1 MPLKSVLD
9 AYEQFSATAVC
20 QSNPRVLHNLRTAL
34 RRYILPVYGF
44 SPEQLKRQQLEARLA
59 QLPLPQFLGDTT
71 RLLEQ
76 LTRETSQSVAS
87 RSVTESTM
95 ANYRSAVTRFLDW
108 LYSQSGH
115 AATVSSPVGE
125 YAPQIY
131 SGQTLTKLQQGG
143 QQLTTVPYALKEQA
157 LTATLQQQFQQFELF
172 WVTATVPSRHENAL
186 QASTLQLYKTNILCF
201 LGWLQQKQVDPSL
214 PLELAAMTEP
224 LLLQQFLA
232 WGQQARANSHG
243 WALNITKAALAV
255 ARWLA
260 DTSPQAAQR
269 LDQIQ
274 AALQSLTRQDTRH
287 STLKNESVPL
297 SYDESLQV
305 LEYLK
310 ACCAPRQKAG
320 LPRSEL
326 ALMKAWQRYLIVSLL
341 VYTPIRQSE
350 LRALKRGQSLVR
362 DAKHYRVVLS
372 GKAKAY
378 KEFALPNHLTA
389 DFDRWFDQF
398 WPLLQSTDKRVFAR
412 PGANNRPE
420 CLGEPLS
427 PRDISHLVASAVYK
441 ATAVLF
447 EQPKRP
453 TIHTFRKVS
462 LLYLEQLGRAASS
475 DPVIKT
481 KGQIPSL
488 PLRAEAASRS
498 KGQIP
503 DPEPSQ
509 SQSKP
514 LEALLEQWQAANTTP
529 DPVE

>member
-9 AYEQFSATAVC
+9 AYEQFSDTAVC

-44 SPEQLKRQQLEARLA
+44 SPEQLKRHQLEARLA

-76 LTRETSQSVAS
+76 LTHETSQSAAAQ
-87 RSVTESTM
+87 SVTESTI

-115 AATVSSPVGE
+115 ADTVSSQVGE

-131 SGQTLTKLQQGG
+131 SGQTLTKSQQGG
-143 QQLTTVPYALKEQA
+143 QTLAALPYALKEQEV
-157 LTATLQQQFQQFELF
+157 TATLQQQLQQFERF
-172 WVTATVPSRHENAL
+172 WVTTTVSGRHEKVL

-232 WGQQARANSHG
+232 WGQQERGNSPG

-260 DTSPQAAQR
+260 TTSPQAAQH
-269 LDQIQ
+269 LDKIQ
-274 AALQSLTRQDTRH
+274 AELQSLTRKDTRH
-287 STLKNESVPL
+287 STLKNESDSL

-310 ACCAPRQKAG
+310 ACCAPRQKTG
-320 LPRSEL
+320 LPRSDL

-341 VYTPIRQSE
+341 VHTPVRQSE
-350 LRALKRGQSLVR
+350 LRALKRGQSFVR
-362 DAKHYRVVLS
+362 DAQHYRVVLS

-389 DFDRWFDQF
+389 DFDCWFSQF
-398 WPLLQSTDKRVFAR
+398 WPKLQSTDKRVFAR

-427 PRDISHLVASAVYK
+427 ARDISHLVASAVYK

-447 EQPKRP
+447 EQPIRP
-453 TIHTFRKVS
+453 TTHSFKNATFT
-462 LLYLEQLGRAASS
+462 YLEQLGRAAPSNS
-475 DPVIKT
+475 VINT
-481 KGQIPSL
+481 RGQIPQL
-488 PLRAEAASRS
+488 PLQPETVYRS

-503 DPEPSQ
+503 DPKQRQ
-509 SQSKP
+509 SQRTS
-514 LEALLEQWQAANTTP
+514 LETLLEQAASTAP
-529 DPVE
+529 DSVE

>member
-1 MPLKSVLD
+1 MSLKSVLD

-44 SPEQLKRQQLEARLA
+44 TPEQLKRHQLEERLA

-87 RSVTESTM
+87 QSVAESTM
-95 ANYRSAVTRFLDW
+95 ANYRSAVTRFFDW

-115 AATVSSPVGE
+115 AEMASSPVGE

-131 SGQTLTKLQQGG
+131 SGQTLTKSQQGG
-143 QQLTTVPYALKEQA
+143 QPLAAIPYALKEEA

-172 WVTATVPSRHENAL
+172 WLTTTVPSRHEKAL
-186 QASTLQLYKTNILCF
+186 QVSTFQLYKTSILCF
-201 LGWLQQKQVDPSL
+201 LGWHQQQQSASL
-214 PLELAAMTEP
+214 VPLELAAMTELP
-224 LLLQQFLA
+224 LLQQFLA
-232 WGQQARANSHG
+232 WGEQERGNGPG

-260 DTSPQAAQR
+260 TTSPQAAQR
-269 LDQIQ
+269 LDQLQ
-274 AALQSLTRQDTRH
+274 AELQSLTRKYTRH
-287 STLKNESVPL
+287 STLKNESAPL
-297 SYDESLQV
+297 SYDESIRV

-320 LPRSEL
+320 LPRSEM

-341 VYTPIRQSE
+341 VYTPVRQSE
-350 LRALKRGQSLVR
+350 LRDLKREQSLVR
-362 DAKHYRVVLS
+362 DPKHYRVVLS

-389 DFDRWFDQF
+389 DFDRWFSQF
-398 WPLLQSTDKRVFAR
+398 WPLLQSKDRRVFAR

-427 PRDISHLVASAVYK
+427 ARDISHLVASAVYK
-441 ATAVLF
+441 ATSVLF
-447 EQPKRP
+447 EQPKRS
-453 TIHTFRKVS
+453 TAHSFRNVS
-462 LLYLEQLGRAASS
+462 FLYLEQLSRAASS
-475 DPVIKT
+475 DPVINT
-481 KGQIPSL
+481 KGQIPPL
-488 PLRAEAASRS
+488 PLQAEAVYRS

-503 DPEPSQ
+503 DQKQMQPQRTPW
-509 SQSKP
+509 KV
-514 LEALLEQWQAANTTP
+514 LLGQWQAANTPP